1 MDNPETVYYK
11 DDWKPVYNPETF
23 ERVNSGDNEE
33 NEEAVPE
40 KKKKASGKPMV
51 LIIQI
56 IICAVAFLSLYAIK
70 SFDIGVFNDVYKWY
84 EDNLNNEII
93 ISETFMDFS
102 LDKIINAVENK

>member
-23 ERVNSGDNEE
+23 ERVSTDNNEE
-33 NEEAVPE
+33 NEEAIPE

-56 IICAVAFLSLYAIK
+56 IICAVAFLSLYALK
-70 SFDIGVFNDVYKWY
+70 SFDIGVFNNVYKWY

-93 ISETFMDFS
+93 ISETFKDFS

>member
-23 ERVNSGDNEE
+23 ERVNTDVNNEE
-33 NEEAVPE
+33 VIPE

-56 IICAVAFLSLYAIK
+56 IICAVAFLSLYALK
-70 SFDIGVFNDVYKWY
+70 LFDIGVFNNVYKWY

-93 ISETFMDFS
+93 ISETFKDFS